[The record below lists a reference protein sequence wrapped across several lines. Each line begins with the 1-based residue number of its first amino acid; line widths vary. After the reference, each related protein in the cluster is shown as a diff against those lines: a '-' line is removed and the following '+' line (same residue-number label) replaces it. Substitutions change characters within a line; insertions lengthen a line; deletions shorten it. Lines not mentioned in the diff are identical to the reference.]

1 MGCKMAWTKEKR
13 ANYLKK
19 WIANNREK
27 WNGYQRKY
35 YRKKRGNAVIDLQ
48 NLNIGEAIKKAR
60 LDKGYSIL
68 ELAEIAQVTFNTI
81 YKWENGKTYPNVY
94 NLIPI
99 ADALGLTLDELVG
112 RTVKAD
118 ERN

>member
-1 MGCKMAWTKEKR
+1 MAWSKEKH
-13 ANYLKK
+13 AEYLKK

-48 NLNIGEAIKKAR
+48 NLNIGEAIRKAR

-68 ELAEIAQVTFNTI
+68 KMAEIAQVTFNTV
-81 YKWENGKTYPNVY
+81 YRWEKGISYPNVF

-99 ADALGLTLDELVG
+99 ADALGVTLDELVG